1 MEQNLNQK
9 QKAILVGIDTG
20 EYDLEHSLEE
30 LAELAKTAG
39 AEVIGI
45 FTQNRQSAENATFIG
60 GGKLREIAEFAENQE
75 ADLLI
80 FDGELSG
87 TQLRNIS
94 DITGVDV
101 VDRTTLILDIFAGRA
116 TSAEGK
122 LQVELAQQK
131 YRLPQLIGAGN
142 VLSRQGGGIG
152 TRGPGET
159 KLETDR
165 RYIRKRI
172 HTLELQLKE
181 MEKRRGL
188 MRRKRQ
194 KSGVPVIA
202 IVGYTNVGKSTLLNL
217 LTGADI
223 YAKDQLFAT
232 LDPTARELKLP
243 DGQQAVIIDTVG
255 LIERLPHGLVEAFHS
270 TLEVAV
276 EADVILTVCDYASPY
291 CREQLE
297 VTGQVLDEL
306 GCGDIPRITV
316 FNKIDLDPTSAVA
329 AETIPVQG
337 VRQVFISAA
346 EKRGIDRLMNMISDC
361 LSESVTTV
369 QLLIP
374 YQNGGLTDYIRK
386 EGSILREEY
395 TENGV
400 RIGATVPKRS
410 LFRYQDYLITPES
423 QNQ

>member
-1 MEQNLNQK
+1 MTEQNK

-20 EYDLEHSLEE
+20 AYDLEHSLEE

-45 FTQNRQSAENATFIG
+45 FTQNRQSSENATYIG
-60 GGKLREIAEFAENQE
+60 GGKLREIAEYAEHYE

-80 FDGELSG
+80 FDDELSG
-87 TQLRNIS
+87 TQLRNIR

-131 YRLPQLIGAGN
+131 YRLPQLIGAGT

-159 KLETDR
+159 KLESDR
-165 RYIRKRI
+165 RYIRRRI
-172 HTLELQLKE
+172 HALEVQLAE
-181 MEKRRGL
+181 MEKRRGV

-223 YAKDQLFAT
+223 YTQNQLFAT

-243 DGQQAVIIDTVG
+243 DGQRAVIIDTVG
-255 LIERLPHGLVEAFHS
+255 LIDRLPHNLVEAFHS
-270 TLEVAV
+270 TLEVAA
-276 EADVILTVCDYASPY
+276 EADVILTVADYASPY

-297 VTGQVLDEL
+297 VTGQVLNEL
-306 GCGDIPRITV
+306 GCGDIPQITV
-316 FNKIDLDPTSAVA
+316 FNKIDAVPDAAGA

-337 VRQVFISAA
+337 VRHVYISAA
-346 EKRGIDRLMNMISDC
+346 ENRGIDLLLRQIADC
-361 LSESVTTV
+361 LSQSVTTV
-369 QLLIP
+369 QLLLP
-374 YQNGGLTDYIRK
+374 YTAGNLTDMLRQ
-386 EGSILREEY
+386 EGNVLEEEY
-395 TENGV
+395 TEDGIRV
-400 RIGATVPKRS
+400 RASVPRRS
-410 LFRYQDYLITPES
+410 LFRYQPYLIENLLS
-423 QNQ
+423 E